1 MDLNFTQVGQNF
13 ADINTPSHSFN
24 NAGLPEQK
32 TVSAD
37 VEMSL
42 DKSKDISLSVDNLI
56 EQPSSVALEETLDEA
71 ITQIND
77 FVQSK
82 NRQLNFSIDEDS
94 GRQVVKVTDA
104 GSGDVIR
111 QIPTPEVLKLS
122 ARIQELQSDLG
133 SAVGLFFDNQA

>member
-1 MDLNFTQVGQNF
+1 MDLDFTQVGQNF
-13 ADINTPSHSFN
+13 ADINTPSRSFN

-32 TVSAD
+32 TVSPD

-42 DKSKDISLSVDNLI
+42 DKSKDISLSADNLN
-56 EQPSSVALEETLDEA
+56 EQQNSDALEETVDEA
-71 ITQIND
+71 LTQIND

-82 NRQLNFSIDEDS
+82 NRQLNFSVDEDS
-94 GRQVVKVTDA
+94 GRQVIKVTDA

>member
-1 MDLNFTQVGQNF
+1 MDLDFTQVGQNF
-13 ADINTPSHSFN
+13 ADINTPSRSFN

-32 TVSAD
+32 TVSPD

-42 DKSKDISLSVDNLI
+42 DKSKDISLSADNLN
-56 EQPSSVALEETLDEA
+56 EQQNSDALEETVDEA
-71 ITQIND
+71 LTHIND

-82 NRQLNFSIDEDS
+82 NRQLNFSVDEDS
-94 GRQVVKVTDA
+94 GRQVIKVTDA

>member
-1 MDLNFTQVGQNF
+1 V
-13 ADINTPSHSFN
+13 
-24 NAGLPEQK
+24 
-32 TVSAD
+32 
-37 VEMSL
+37 
-42 DKSKDISLSVDNLI
+42 
-56 EQPSSVALEETLDEA
+56 DEA

>member
-13 ADINTPSHSFN
+13 ADIKTPSHSFN
-24 NAGLPEQK
+24 NTELPEAK
-32 TVSAD
+32 GGSPD

-42 DKSKDISLSVDNLI
+42 DKSKDIALSADNLF
-56 EQPSSVALEETLDEA
+56 EQLNSDALEATVDEA

-104 GSGDVIR
+104 GSGDIIR

-122 ARIQELQSDLG
+122 ARILELQSDLG